1 MLRPTT
7 IVLLA
12 VVLAG
17 CGTSPPI
24 SEGIPADA
32 AAQAKLAEEAH
43 RKQLQAMG
51 DQMKNTKAIAK
62 DTIKKAPAG
71 TPKK

>member
-1 MLRPTT
+1 MRSKAF
-7 IVLLA
+7 VLVA
-12 VVLAG
+12 AVLAG

-24 SEGIPADA
+24 SEGVPSDA

-51 DQMKNTKAIAK
+51 DKMKNTKAIAK